1 MSIDAAMTQKD
12 VAKALG
18 VNARTVRQW
27 TKDGL
32 LPVWFRTEDGR
43 AVYSSK
49 TIEAAQRRA
58 GELHAEGRA
67 S

>member
-1 MSIDAAMTQKD
+1 MSQAE

-18 VNARTVRQW
+18 VDRKTVRRW
-27 TKDGL
+27 TREGR
-32 LPVWFRTEDGR
+32 LPVWFRTESGR
-43 AVYSSK
+43 AVYSAS